1 VSEIILNFEIFKKM
15 KTNKLN
21 IILVLFGVLALVSCS
36 KDANTTIQN
45 GTSGSL
51 AKMIV
56 LNDYLYVIDNKTL
69 STFDISNAAVP
80 ISTHKVDVGFGIE
93 TLFPFAN
100 YLFIGSS
107 DGLYI
112 YDISNPAS
120 PKPAA
125 ESQVSHF
132 TACDPVVANA
142 NYAYVTLN
150 SLRTNCG
157 NTFAVNE
164 LQIVNVQNILQP
176 FVENIMEMKGP
187 KGLGIDGNHLFICE
201 ENIGV
206 VVYDL
211 TNPLIPNPI
220 DTLSG
225 FVANDVIAEYGNLM
239 IVCEDGLRQFDYSD
253 INNISFTSYL
263 NLND

>member
-1 VSEIILNFEIFKKM
+1 MFALISCNKDG
-15 KTNKLN
+15 TNTNL
-21 IILVLFGVLALVSCS
+21 
-36 KDANTTIQN
+36 QN

-69 STFDISNAAVP
+69 STFDISDAAVP
-80 ISTHKVDVGFGIE
+80 INTNKVDVGFGIE

-100 YLFIGSS
+100 YLFIGSNN
-107 DGLYI
+107 GLYI
-112 YDISNPAS
+112 YDISNPAI

-125 ESQVSHF
+125 ASQVEHF
-132 TACDPVVANA
+132 TACDPVVANS

-150 SLRTNCG
+150 SLRTSCG

-164 LQIVNVQNILQP
+164 LQIVNVQDIMYPSVVNIIQ
-176 FVENIMEMKGP
+176 MRGP
-187 KGLGIDGNHLFICE
+187 KGLGLDGNNLFICE
-201 ENIGV
+201 ENLGV
-206 VVYDL
+206 IVFDL
-211 TNPLIPNPI
+211 TDPQNPMPI
-220 DTLSG
+220 DTLGG
-225 FVANDVIAEYGNLM
+225 FVAKDVIAEYGNLM
-239 IVCEDGLRQFDYSD
+239 IVCEDGLHQYNYAD